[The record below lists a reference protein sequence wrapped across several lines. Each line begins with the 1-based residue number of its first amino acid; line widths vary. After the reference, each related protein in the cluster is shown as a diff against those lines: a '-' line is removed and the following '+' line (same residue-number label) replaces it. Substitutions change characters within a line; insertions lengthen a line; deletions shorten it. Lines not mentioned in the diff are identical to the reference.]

1 MPRANFY
8 GSPASVIRQVR
19 EYSDALNGFGVI
31 DLMIAN
37 PGGSPADLLKRME
50 LFAKEV
56 IPALHELP

>member
-8 GSPASVIRQVR
+8 GSPDSVIKQIKD
-19 EYSDALNGFGVI
+19 YSEALNGFGVI

-37 PGGSPADLLKRME
+37 PGSTPGDLLKRME

-56 IPALHELP
+56 IPALHEMP